1 MTKLWGGR
9 FTSRTDTTAAQLN
22 ASIAF
27 DWRLAPFDVK
37 ASSVWAEEL
46 LEIGLLTDEEHS
58 HIRNGL
64 RQIMTEIESQ
74 TFQIQPDDEDVHTA
88 IERRLFELIGE
99 PAGKLHTGR
108 SRNDQVMTDF
118 LLWLREAGSF
128 LDQSIHAVQKALV
141 DRAESDLGIIIPG
154 YTHLQRA
161 QPILLSHW
169 WLSHF
174 QPLQRDRQFLEFILQ
189 QSNLCPLGSSA
200 LAGCPYPINRFR
212 LAQKL
217 GFDAPMPNSIDAISN
232 RDAAASFLF
241 FASLLSIHLARLAE
255 SLILFSTAEFGFV
268 ELADA
273 YTTGSSIMPQKKN
286 PDMLELTRAKAGT
299 LIGQL
304 TGFLSVLKNL
314 PSAYDKDLQED
325 KPAVFATFDC
335 LSLILPVM
343 SGILQTLVIKQQQAG
358 ASIDT
363 TLLATEIADFLVLQ
377 GIPFRKAHRLVGELI
392 RECMD
397 QGVPL
402 QEAPPQRLEK
412 IHPLLSKKLA
422 ELLDPRSAVERRS
435 QYGGTSSD
443 SVRNQIVHARDYLIM
458 TSKNHT

>member
-9 FTSRTDTTAAQLN
+9 FTSRTDTIAAQLN

-74 TFQIQPDDEDVHTA
+74 TFHIHPDDEDVHTA

-232 RDAAASFLF
+232 RDTAASFLF

-325 KPAVFATFDC
+325 KPAVFAAFDC

-443 SVRNQIVHARDYLIM
+443 SVRNQIVHARDYLIEM
-458 TSKNHT
+458 SKNHT

>member
-9 FTSRTDTTAAQLN
+9 FSSQTDILAAQLN

-27 DWRLAPFDVK
+27 DWRLAPFDVR
-37 ASSVWAEEL
+37 ASSIWAEEL
-46 LEIGLLTDEEHS
+46 AEIGLLSSEEHQQ
-58 HIRNGL
+58 IQRGL
-64 RQIMTEIESQ
+64 EQISSEIQDQS
-74 TFQIQPDDEDVHTA
+74 FQIKPDDEDVHTA

-118 LLWLREAGSF
+118 LLWLREAGGI
-128 LDQSIHAVQKALV
+128 LENALREVQQALI
-141 DRAESDLGIIIPG
+141 DRAETDLGLMIPG

-174 QPLQRDRQFLEFILQ
+174 YPLQRDRQYLAFLLKQ
-189 QSNLCPLGSSA
+189 ANLCPLGSSA

-217 GFDAPMPNSIDAISN
+217 GFDAPIPNSIDAVSS

-241 FASLLSIHLARLAE
+241 LASLVSVHLSRLAE
-255 SLILFSTAEFGFV
+255 ALILFSTTEFGFV
-268 ELADA
+268 ELPDA

-299 LIGQL
+299 TIGKL

-325 KPAVFATFDC
+325 KPAVFSTFDS
-335 LSLILPVM
+335 LSLILPVI
-343 SGILQTLVIKQQQAG
+343 SGILRSLVVNPSKLSAG
-358 ASIDT
+358 LDS

-377 GIPFRKAHRLVGELI
+377 GIPFRKAHHLVGELVK
-392 RECMD
+392 ECAN
-397 QGVPL
+397 QGITLL
-402 QEAPPQRLEK
+402 QVSAERLAK
-412 IHPLLSKKLA
+412 IHERLPGQLNR
-422 ELLDPRSAVERRS
+422 LLDPHLAVERRS
-435 QYGGTSSD
+435 QFGGTSSE
-443 SVRNQIVHARDYLIM
+443 SVKTQIVQAREMLHKLY
-458 TSKNHT
+458 